1 MPVNKVL
8 YCIVENGE
16 KNEGEKIIKFYPY
29 GYETIW
35 VSRFEHFRRAP
46 NVLGKIRKIVL

>member
-16 KNEGEKIIKFYPY
+16 KNEGEKIIKFQPY

-35 VSRFEHFRRAP
+35 VSWCEHFRRAP